1 MQDNSS
7 LKQYRAWYAR
17 LLQLYPKAYRK
28 RFSEEMEQTFTDL
41 YRDKIQDNHSTITLL
56 LWIFLETTIH
66 IFKEHLAS
74 PFMQTLTK
82 RLSIWAAIV
91 LVLLLIP
98 LVGMQFTHEI
108 QWTSGDF
115 TFMGIL
121 LFGSA
126 CVYELTA
133 RKIPTRIYRAGVGLA
148 VFTSFILLWV
158 NAAVGIIG
166 DGPVNLIYLG
176 VIFIGLIG
184 ALISRFHSLGMFYT
198 LLAMAITQILVPTV
212 VLIIWG
218 TQISWSPSI
227 LGVFTINAGF
237 AFLFTCSAILFHY
250 ANNSQTKSHHQNN
263 Q

>member
-1 MQDNSS
+1 MLDKSS
-7 LKQYRAWYAR
+7 LKQYQAWYAR
-17 LLQLYPKAYRK
+17 LLRFYPKAYRE
-28 RFSEEMEQTFTDL
+28 RFSEELQQTFTDL
-41 YRDKIQDNHSTITLL
+41 YRDKAQNNQSSITFLV
-56 LWIFLETTIH
+56 WIFLETTVH
-66 IFKEHLAS
+66 IFKENITS
-74 PFMQTLTK
+74 PFMQNLTK

-98 LVGMQFTHEI
+98 LVAMQFTNEV

-115 TFMGIL
+115 IFMGIL

-126 CVYELTA
+126 CVYELIA
-133 RKIPTRIYRAGVGLA
+133 RKMPIGIYRAGVGLA

-166 DGPVNLIYLG
+166 DGPVNLMYLG

-184 ALISRFHSLGMFYT
+184 ALIARFHSLGMFYT
-198 LLAMAITQILVPTV
+198 LLAMAITQILVPTL

-237 AFLFTCSAILFHY
+237 AFLFVCSALLFHY

-263 Q
+263 K